1 MSIAIAA
8 HFFIKKKRTYS
19 PHRAGDLEEGIMKSN
34 NLFISYSS
42 KDGAWVNE
50 NLIPILDKHSISY
63 SIHTRDFELGKP
75 IVQNMADSVYS
86 SRKVLIVLSDNYFA
100 SSFCREELHMAVK
113 REKDAA
119 DSSLILV
126 VFSKLKIQRLPRALK
141 SKKCWLDFEKHKR
154 HWEKKLLSVTLDGK
168 AS

>member
-1 MSIAIAA
+1 MSIAIATY
-8 HFFIKKKRTYS
+8 FFIKKKRTYS

-50 NLIPILDKHSISY
+50 NLIPILDKPSISY

-75 IVQNMADSVYS
+75 IVQNMHGRQHLQQPQS
-86 SRKVLIVLSDNYFA
+86 SDCLVRQLFRQQLLS
-100 SSFCREELHMAVK
+100 R
-113 REKDAA
+113 RAA

-126 VFSKLKIQRLPRALK
+126 VFSKLKIQRLPRVLK

-154 HWEKKLLSVTLDGK
+154 DWEKKLSSVILDGK

>member
-1 MSIAIAA
+1 
-8 HFFIKKKRTYS
+8 
-19 PHRAGDLEEGIMKSN
+19 MKSN

-63 SIHTRDFELGKP
+63 SIHTRELGKP

-100 SSFCREELHMAVK
+100 SNFCRDELHMAVQ

-126 VFSKLKIQRLPRALK
+126 VFSKLKMQR
-141 SKKCWLDFEKHKR
+141 
-154 HWEKKLLSVTLDGK
+154 
-168 AS
+168 